1 MKPCLKQQTAKS
13 SAQQDSAECQL
24 PLPSGKLSGCKP
36 VDKARL
42 CLWEAAFIP
51 PVRPLSSSP
60 QPWLALLIPVSPGF
74 GVRSLLL
81 FLLVTCSS
89 QDNDLFPFSSQSYLL
104 PYSQI
109 TTTEPTP
116 EHLCHSKAKDS
127 FFRPSLP
134 SVAFMW

>member
-1 MKPCLKQQTAKS
+1 MKPCLKQQSAKS

-60 QPWLALLIPVSPGF
+60 QPWLALLIPVSPG
-74 GVRSLLL
+74 
-81 FLLVTCSS
+81 LVTRSS
-89 QDNDLFPFSSQSYLL
+89 QDNDLFSFSSQSYLL